1 MTLENF
7 HLTKKLNICQLKVIN
22 LNKENQ
28 ELKNYFKK
36 SKLMLFSNELCSKQ
50 RAKSEIDLPKINLLP
65 ENKKNKNVFKSKKT
79 NHKIEENLNF
89 LLKLPQIDDIFLE
102 IQKIEDFFL
111 KNRKLFFENISLKLQ
126 QMLTNKQ
133 FLKRS
138 EVI

>member
-111 KNRKLFFENISLKLQ
+111 KNKKPFFENISLKLQ